1 MVRSS
6 RLDSWQ
12 SWAVL
17 GSLHSPR
24 PRVPWAPGALFFLTA
39 IACIP
44 TWLIA
49 RDFDR
54 NAAPQF
60 VALSMTA
67 IVLGSLFVVWRS
79 RTTLP
84 AVLQLAVVALLL
96 ASLFS
101 LLQSHNVING
111 LTGDTGRYTGLVS
124 LYALLLAALLFS
136 QFNDNQFDQ
145 FYPWLVAA
153 VLVVDALGVAQALG
167 WITMPGDGGVGSTLG
182 NLDFLSAW
190 VGTSLPLLMWRRIKS
205 RTHVVGLALVLVVS
219 LWLMLKVGAK
229 QGLLDFL
236 LLIPAAI
243 VYAVRKRV
251 SNLGFGTGIW
261 TGVGAFLFLLWAEA
275 IYLVPMAKLPIPGI
289 AGDPN
294 VRIRTDFWYAGF
306 GQFAHHIMFGVG
318 PDNYGNFYEK
328 YRTLSSVKLTETVLS
343 NDAHS
348 AMVQT
353 FATLGLTSVLAFV
366 ALIILFIRNL
376 VVLIQS
382 ESHRW
387 SGSIAALFALIFFTN
402 SAISPIT
409 LPNKLMFWVIAG
421 YVIGAGQRI
430 KPMRALSF
438 DWPMRALA
446 ALLVVVVGFVSAN
459 FAVADIHFVFPG
471 KNYAPSSYLP
481 CTLYFGQ
488 ELAKSAK
495 SPETAVAEAKAEIRN
510 NPRCIEA
517 QSFLANYYLH
527 SNNVKSAREPIYAL
541 LDIAPGRHE
550 VVRLAAIY
558 ALKAKDRHLEGLLLG
573 QGLKLVVL
581 TQS

>member
-1 MVRSS
+1 
-6 RLDSWQ
+6 
-12 SWAVL
+12 VL

-24 PRVPWAPGALFFLTA
+24 PRVPWATGALFFLTA
-39 IACIP
+39 VACIP

-60 VALSMTA
+60 VALSITA
-67 IVLGSLFVVWRS
+67 IILGALFVLWRS
-79 RTTLP
+79 RTALP
-84 AVLQLAVVALLL
+84 AILQLAILGLLV
-96 ASLFS
+96 ASLIS
-101 LLQSHNVING
+101 LMGSHNVING
-111 LTGDTGRYTGLVS
+111 LTGDSGRYTGLIS
-124 LYALLLAALLFS
+124 LYALLLVALFFS
-136 QFNDNQFDQ
+136 QVSDDQ
-145 FYPWLVAA
+145 FERVYPWMVAA
-153 VLVVDALGVAQALG
+153 ILLVDVLGVLQALG

-190 VGTSLPLLMWRRIKS
+190 VGTSFPLLMWRRINS
-205 RTHVVGLALVLVVS
+205 RAHVVGLTLILVVS
-219 LWLMLKVGAK
+219 LWLMIKIGAK
-229 QGLLDFL
+229 QGPLDFL
-236 LLIPAAI
+236 LLIPAALI
-243 VYAVRKRV
+243 YLLRHRIR
-251 SNLGFGTGIW
+251 NLGLSTGIW
-261 TGVGAFLFLLWAEA
+261 TGIGTFLFLMWAEA
-275 IYLVPMAKLPIPGI
+275 IYLIPMAKLPILGI

-306 GQFAHHIMFGVG
+306 GQFAHHILFGVG
-318 PDNYGNFYEK
+318 PDNYGNYYEK

-353 FATLGLTSVLAFV
+353 FATLGLAGVLAFV
-366 ALIILFIRNL
+366 ALIVLLIRNL

-387 SGSIAALFALIFFTN
+387 VGSVSALFALVFFTN

-409 LPNKLMFWVIAG
+409 LPNKLMFWLIAG
-421 YVIGAGQRI
+421 YVFGAGQRI
-430 KPMRALSF
+430 KPLKVLAV
-438 DWPMRALA
+438 DWPMRIIA
-446 ALLVVVVGFVSAN
+446 AVLVVVVGFVSAN
-459 FAVADIHFVFPG
+459 FALADIHFVYPG
-471 KNYAPSSYLP
+471 KNYTPSLYLP

-495 SPETAVAEAKAEIRN
+495 SPEVAVNEAKAEIDN

-517 QSFLANYYLH
+517 QSFLANYYLQ
-527 SNNVKSAREPIYAL
+527 SNNLKAAREPIYAL

-558 ALKAKDRHLEGLLLG
+558 ALKAKDRRLEGLLLG
-573 QGLKLVVL
+573 QGLKLGVL